1 MLSVVYTLKDGS
13 VKEPDHYLG
22 ADIRKY
28 ELSGGNIAWALSSD
42 TYVKR
47 AVEEVERELEQV
59 GQVLKKKVVSPL
71 ASGYRPELDAS
82 PELNERRASY
92 YASLMGVLRWI
103 IELGRVDIIVEVGL
117 LSRFQAC
124 PREGHLAGADVS
136 CLRLPEEI

>member
-1 MLSVVYTLKDGS
+1 MAMLSVVYTLKDGS

-71 ASGYRPELDAS
+71 ASGYRPELDA
-82 PELNERRASY
+82 
-92 YASLMGVLRWI
+92 
-103 IELGRVDIIVEVGL
+103 
-117 LSRFQAC
+117 
-124 PREGHLAGADVS
+124 
-136 CLRLPEEI
+136 